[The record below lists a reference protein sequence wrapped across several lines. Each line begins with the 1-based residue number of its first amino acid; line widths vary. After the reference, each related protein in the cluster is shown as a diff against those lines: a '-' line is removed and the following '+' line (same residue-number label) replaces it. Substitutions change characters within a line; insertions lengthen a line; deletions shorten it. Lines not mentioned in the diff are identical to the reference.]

1 MTQPKP
7 EFRCPDCPKTFL
19 YKWTLKR
26 HMLNHSTS
34 KYTCDYCSLHFY
46 RLDLLSLHKLKCEQ
60 KVCDICK
67 LALSAVKSF
76 MNNHQDVTLGDLISE
91 EPQAKQ
97 RTNTTKENTV
107 QKRKRKTDGS
117 IPPSKAVHVNNSD
130 PNEHGSD
137 LPLSTLPLSSLQTT
151 KDDPKSTNGQHKI
164 NRKKRPI
171 DCPP

>member
-34 KYTCDYCSLHFY
+34 KYTCDNCSLHFH

-137 LPLSTLPLSSLQTT
+137 LLCLCPHCRRRKMNQKVPMDNT
-151 KDDPKSTNGQHKI
+151 KSTE
-164 NRKKRPI
+164 KKDP
-171 DCPP
+171 